1 MKTVSEANTPPS
13 TTNSPA
19 KKDQTK
25 TSKTSKTA
33 KEPDNSQT
41 LRSVNGTLT
50 LADTAGVD
58 TIKATRSCIK
68 IDVIEAD
75 ACVTVVGSRNAIKI
89 RRLFGSLAIEGN
101 NNVVSVVCMLGDVC
115 VNGMTN
121 RVWHRAKKWPVDS
134 RLKRKAKGNG
144 EEEEGEEEEEEEDGD
159 GNGDG
164 DEEEDGMGG
173 VGEKRKQGVM
183 GKKGVREFLE
193 GKSFLF

>member
-1 MKTVSEANTPPS
+1 MMKTVSEANTPPS
-13 TTNSPA
+13 TTKSPA
-19 KKDQTK
+19 TKDQTK

-50 LADTAGVD
+50 LADTAGID

-121 RVWHRAKKWPVDS
+121 RVWHRAKKWPVDC

-144 EEEEGEEEEEEEDGD
+144 EEGEEEEEEEEKDGD
-159 GNGDG
+159 G
-164 DEEEDGMGG
+164 EEDGMGE
-173 VGEKRKQGVM
+173 VGEKRKKGVM